1 MTAASAQHCCGCSCP
16 LLRHGGSGGADTSST
31 QGRGGGRAGWG
42 KLNEGPLSGPLFF
55 FALAVFIPLPKLAVC
70 HTQYSSCEKMR
81 KVCFTENRTHCLM
94 YEVYD
99 LPTGPKRLDTSKLS
113 GNGLK
118 MVRNETHVPRY
129 PGYFEYSEY
138 PPSEGQSHPGRPG
151 PLRAWVGAPRPGPIQ
166 VPDSRFPIQ
175 VPDSSSRFPILPAGN
190 TSRSPAADRLL
201 GP

>member
-1 MTAASAQHCCGCSCP
+1 MGQTSHHTACMRQRAVPPGTGRCQKGACTGGLHSA
-16 LLRHGGSGGADTSST
+16 AEA
-31 QGRGGGRAGWG
+31 RGV
-42 KLNEGPLSGPLFF
+42 P
-55 FALAVFIPLPKLAVC
+55 
-70 HTQYSSCEKMR
+70 HTVQFMRKMR

-166 VPDSRFPIQ
+166 VPESRFPIPRFKFPIQ
-175 VPDSSSRFPILPAGN
+175 VPDSRFCLPGILAGVRQRIGSWVPEAGSPAGPS
-190 TSRSPAADRLL
+190 TQAPH
-201 GP
+201 GG